1 MNRKNPTPSPAAYWR
16 ARFVEIARQAEAEL
30 PRAAGRPSGL
40 RPRSRMAGFATL
52 RLGRRPTAP
61 RLA

>member
-1 MNRKNPTPSPAAYWR
+1 MNAKTNAWR
-16 ARFVEIARQAEAEL
+16 ERFLQVAREAQAEL
-30 PRAAGRPSGL
+30 QRPKSRPSGL

-52 RLGRRPTAP
+52 RRTFRSQGPI